1 MAADRPGHAGIV
13 RRETELKP
21 LFTIHEGEFL
31 VGDHIIRK
39 FGNKYEV
46 WIPAKDNG
54 VDLLV
59 TPTSGPGKPVT
70 LQVKFS
76 RGFNPKS
83 IPAEKLLGWGWYTLN
98 PAKIKSSKADVWVFV
113 ILTLQHNPYFILIP
127 TAALKKRIPRN
138 SARIWHL
145 YLAAF
150 SNRKCYDMRGVARSN
165 IKEILDSGPADPR
178 RDFTAFLENWDVL
191 DAARE

>member
-1 MAADRPGHAGIV
+1 M
-13 RRETELKP
+13 KP

-31 VGDHIIRK
+31 VGDHIIRNL
-39 FGNKYEV
+39 GNKYDV

-59 TPTSGPGKPVT
+59 TPTSGPGKPVK

-98 PAKIKSSKADVWVFV
+98 PAKIKSSKANAWVFV

-127 TAALKKRIPRN
+127 TAELKKRIP
-138 SARIWHL
+138 SGSSSIWYL

-150 SNRKCYDMRGVARSN
+150 SNGKCYDMRGVARSD
-165 IKEILDSGPADPR
+165 IKKILDDVPTDPS
-178 RDFTAFLENWDVL
+178 RDFTAFLQNWDVL
-191 DAARE
+191 DTARK